1 MSEPRRPTNSK
12 IPKDYEVGFRR
23 PPVATRFKP
32 GNIGNPKGRPKK
44 KQTVGQ
50 IIESALMTKVTVVE
64 NGRSKTMTA
73 EEVIIRKLTLDA
85 ANGDKR
91 AIQTLFSLRDRY
103 QDSNETTLDSTDLQ
117 SDDRKILDDYLAT
130 LQRNGAGEGFGSF
143 ASGSNL
149 SADETNPIDD
159 SASKANE
166 TGDGA
171 S

>member
-1 MSEPRRPTNSK
+1 MSEPRKPTNSK
-12 IPKDYEVGFRR
+12 SAKDYEVGFRR

-32 GNIGNPKGRPKK
+32 GNVGNPKGRPRK

-50 IIESALMTKVTVVE
+50 IIEGALMTKVTVLE

-73 EEVIIRKLTLDA
+73 EEVIIRKLALDA

-103 QDSNETTLDSTDLQ
+103 QDSNETRLDSADLHG
-117 SDDRKILDDYLAT
+117 DDQMILDDYFAT
-130 LQRNGAGEGFGSF
+130 LQRNGACDTFSSDAGDS
-143 ASGSNL
+143 
-149 SADETNPIDD
+149 DETKSVDY
-159 SASKANE
+159 SASNADDTK
-166 TGDGA
+166 DGL